1 MSSVTI
7 SGSSAWICYSASC
20 PWRAVPTTRN
30 SPLVDRISLT
40 SFRMNA
46 LSSTTRTVRWLED
59 TLPHLE
65 RLHHDAA
72 IADVE
77 VHASPMLAACVRSN
91 EWDVGQPQHALGS
104 FDVALAHIDAA
115 GRQQRSEHACS
126 ADDLGHRPSPRAALS
141 HLLDEHWYRCRR
153 ELRAVLAV
161 EGQAFT
167 REQNVREPAD

>member
-65 RLHHDAA
+65 RLHHHTTVRH
-72 IADVE
+72 VE
-77 VHASPMLAACVRSN
+77 VDTAPVLAARVRGD
-91 EWDVGQPQHALGS
+91 ERDLGQPQHALRGL
-104 FDVALAHIDAA
+104 DVALAHVDAA
-115 GRQQRSEHACS
+115 RRQKRREHAGT
-126 ADDLGHRPSPRAALS
+126 ADDLRHGPSPRAALP
-141 HLLDEHWYRCRR
+141 HL
-153 ELRAVLAV
+153 
-161 EGQAFT
+161 
-167 REQNVREPAD
+167 